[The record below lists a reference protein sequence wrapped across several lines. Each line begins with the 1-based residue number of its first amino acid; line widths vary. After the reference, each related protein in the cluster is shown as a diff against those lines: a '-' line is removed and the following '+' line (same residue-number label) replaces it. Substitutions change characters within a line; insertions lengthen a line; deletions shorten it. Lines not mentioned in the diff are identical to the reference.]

1 MGFKFGS
8 RLDPKAASAKG
19 SDDSGAAED
28 TPLNRLRAGL
38 GLQPAAPA
46 LSASAVVE
54 ARRVEP
60 QISRPGDAPASL
72 EMNRAAVMPSEP
84 KPIAAKPVEVKAPEI
99 KAPEAKAPE
108 APEVRAPEVKAAEAK
123 PVEVKPAEVKPA
135 EVKAV
140 DVKPVEAKPVEA
152 KAPEPKPAPTITTT
166 PPRPAATP
174 QPQRSASAA
183 PVPQSAPTP
192 NTGFSQS
199 AEKTMDAPGQGAGNN
214 DPQQTNM
221 SSSSSEAIKT
231 GPSIRSGAEQP
242 TAASAASAAP
252 RAAAPASP
260 ASPVAPSTPPAGAS
274 RPIGAAPTGAAP
286 SGAVASG
293 PVQNAAPG
301 GTPPAGVPPR
311 APAAATPPL
320 HAAELVRSDAPSV
333 PVEYSGPTTRDD
345 ALLSCLVI
353 MTRIFGSPKSPAAL
367 SAGLPIGDEGMTPD
381 LFMRAADRSSLSAS
395 QVRRKLDQVDKMSLP
410 AVLLLKNRKACVLL
424 APPRA
429 GMAEIATPDNLDGS
443 HSYPLAELEAVYT
456 GVQLLVRPKIRL
468 DSRSADL
475 TEARPRNWF
484 WTNVAK
490 FMPVYGEVVVAALLI
505 NIFTIAT
512 SIFSMQVYDRVVPNK
527 AEGTMWVLAI
537 GAITIFFFDFI
548 LRTLRAYFLD
558 KAGKSLDRKVSS
570 SLFEHV
576 LSIRMSSG
584 PQSAG
589 AFASNIQSYETL
601 RDFFTSATLSAL
613 IDLPFVLVFLVIIF
627 VIAGA
632 VAIVP
637 AILVPAVILVSFAVQ
652 APMQKAVERSYRE
665 MAQKHAM
672 LVETINGLD
681 TIKTASAE
689 GQMQRDWDG
698 YVAASS
704 SSAAESRFWSTI
716 AINFVVMASNL
727 AFVGVLM
734 VGCYEIFSHDPTSPY
749 PALTTGA
756 MVAASMLTSR
766 AMAPL
771 GQIAGLIVRFHQSWT
786 SLKGLNRL
794 MDLPVERPQ
803 GKVFLRRPR
812 IDGAIEFRNVVFKYP
827 NAQTP
832 ALDGVSFRIAPGERV
847 GIVGRIGSGKTT
859 IERLV
864 MGLFE
869 PTDGAVLVDGTDI
882 RQLDPTDLRQS
893 IGCVLQDPHLFFG
906 SVKDNI
912 TLGAPYVDEES
923 FLRAATLA
931 GVDQFVRQHP
941 SGYDMPTGEN
951 GRYLSGGQRQSVAV
965 ARALLLNPP
974 ILVLDEP
981 TSSMDNSTEN
991 TFKTRLGEIVPGK
1004 TLLLVTHR
1012 NSMLSLVDRLIVL
1025 DRGKVVADGP
1035 KAGVLDALMK
1045 GRIRANEG

>member
-1 MGFKFGS
+1 MGFKFRS
-8 RLDPKAASAKG
+8 RFDR
-19 SDDSGAAED
+19 SDETGEKKPEDAEAD
-28 TPLNRLRAGL
+28 TPLARLRSGL
-38 GLQPAAPA
+38 GLQ
-46 LSASAVVE
+46 SVASRE
-54 ARRVEP
+54 A
-60 QISRPGDAPASL
+60 
-72 EMNRAAVMPSEP
+72 
-84 KPIAAKPVEVKAPEI
+84 
-99 KAPEAKAPE
+99 EA
-108 APEVRAPEVKAAEAK
+108 AAEA
-123 PVEVKPAEVKPA
+123 EAARFRRDLPAEPR
-135 EVKAV
+135 
-140 DVKPVEAKPVEA
+140 VEAAPSAAAPRPAPAPVVISTPA
-152 KAPEPKPAPTITTT
+152 PKPAPSIA
-166 PPRPAATP
+166 PAAP
-174 QPQRSASAA
+174 QP
-183 PVPQSAPTP
+183 PM
-192 NTGFSQS
+192 
-199 AEKTMDAPGQGAGNN
+199 AE
-214 DPQQTNM
+214 
-221 SSSSSEAIKT
+221 
-231 GPSIRSGAEQP
+231 
-242 TAASAASAAP
+242 
-252 RAAAPASP
+252 
-260 ASPVAPSTPPAGAS
+260 TPPAGA
-274 RPIGAAPTGAAP
+274 AAPMPSPKNPYPPGAEMAKDATAKIAATAEPRPDARDVKASASPMEASKAGPSIRAPEAKLDVKPAPRPAAQQPSPQQPSQQQAAP
-286 SGAVASG
+286 QQS
-293 PVQNAAPG
+293 APQQS
-301 GTPPAGVPPR
+301 APR
-311 APAAATPPL
+311 QPAAAQSG
-320 HAAELVRSDAPSV
+320 AAAAGAGGQGGGPAGPARPRPAPQPQPHPHTEIVRAEPAGM
-333 PVEYSGPTTRDD
+333 PVEYSGSYGRDD
-345 ALLSCLVI
+345 QLLACLVI

-367 SAGLPIGDEGMTPD
+367 ANGLPIGDDGLTPD
-381 LFMRAADRSSLSAS
+381 LFLRAADRAGLSAN
-395 QVRRKLDQVDKMSLP
+395 QVKRKLEDVDKMSLP

-424 APPRA
+424 SPPRA
-429 GMAEIATPDNLDGS
+429 GMAEIATADNLDGS
-443 HSYPLAELEAVYT
+443 HSYPLVELEEAYT
-456 GVQLLVRPKIRL
+456 GFQIVVRPKIRL
-468 DSRSADL
+468 DTRSADL
-475 TEARPRNWF
+475 TEAKPRNWF

-490 FMPVYGEVVVAALLI
+490 FLPVYAEVVVAALLI
-505 NIFTIAT
+505 NMFTIVT

-527 AEGTMWVLAI
+527 AESTLWYLAG
-537 GAITIFFFDFI
+537 GAILVFSFDFC

-570 SLFEHV
+570 SLFEHI
-576 LSIRMSSG
+576 LSIRMAAG

-601 RDFFTSATLSAL
+601 RDFFTSATLSAV
-613 IDLPFVLVFLVIIF
+613 IDLPFVLIFLVIIY

-632 VAIVP
+632 VA
-637 AILVPAVILVSFAVQ
+637 LVPMVLVPLVIGVSVFVQ
-652 APMQKAVERSYRE
+652 VPMQKAVERSYRE

-681 TIKTASAE
+681 TIKAASAE

-704 SSAAESRFWSTI
+704 ASAENSRFWSTI
-716 AINFVVMASNL
+716 AINFVVMSSNL

-734 VGCYEIFSHDPTSPY
+734 VGCYEIIWHDPTSPY

-794 MDLPVERPQ
+794 MELPVERPR

-827 NAQTP
+827 NTQVP
-832 ALDGVSFRIAPGERV
+832 ALDGVSFKIQPGERV

-869 PTDGAVLVDGTDI
+869 PSDGAVLVDGTDI

-912 TLGAPYVDEES
+912 TLGAPYVDEDS

-941 SGYDMPTGEN
+941 LGYDMPTGEG

-991 TFKTRLGEIVPGK
+991 TFKQRLSEIVDGK
-1004 TLLLVTHR
+1004 TVLLVTHR

>member
-8 RLDPKAASAKG
+8 RLDPKGASAKG
-19 SDDSGAAED
+19 SDDQAAVED
-28 TPLNRLRAGL
+28 TPLSRLRAGL

-46 LSASAVVE
+46 ISASAAVE
-54 ARRVEP
+54 AKRVEP
-60 QISRPGDAPASL
+60 KISLPGEAPSIQPRSNVA
-72 EMNRAAVMPSEP
+72 PEP
-84 KPIAAKPVEVKAPEI
+84 KPVA
-99 KAPEAKAPE
+99 AKAPE
-108 APEVRAPEVKAAEAK
+108 VTTAESKPVPAEPKPVAAEAKPSSAEPKPVVAEAKPVEAK
-123 PVEVKPAEVKPA
+123 PVEVKPTETSAPELKPA
-135 EVKAV
+135 EPKV
-140 DVKPVEAKPVEA
+140 
-152 KAPEPKPAPTITTT
+152 APSISTPPRQPQ
-166 PPRPAATP
+166 PPRPAAGP
-174 QPQRSASAA
+174 AA
-183 PVPQSAPTP
+183 NSTYPPA
-192 NTGFSQS
+192 
-199 AEKTMDAPGQGAGNN
+199 AEKTMDAPRQMS
-214 DPQQTNM
+214 TNAP
-221 SSSSSEAIKT
+221 SSEVAASGPNPRGT
-231 GPSIRSGAEQP
+231 GE
-242 TAASAASAAP
+242 TAAPVSTAAAP
-252 RAAAPASP
+252 RPVAPAPGSAPAS
-260 ASPVAPSTPPAGAS
+260 S
-274 RPIGAAPTGAAP
+274 PTGAPRATPAP
-286 SGAVASG
+286 QGTAAPQAGAA
-293 PVQNAAPG
+293 QPG
-301 GTPPAGVPPR
+301 GTPPGGVPPR
-311 APAAATPPL
+311 PPVATPPL
-320 HAAELVRSDAPSV
+320 HAAELVRSDAPQV

-367 SAGLPIGDEGMTPD
+367 ASGLPVGDEGMTPD
-381 LFMRAADRSSLSAS
+381 LFLRAADRSGLSAS

-424 APPRA
+424 SPPRA

-456 GVQLLVRPKIRL
+456 GVQIVVRPKIRL
-468 DSRSADL
+468 DTRSADL

-490 FMPVYGEVVVAALLI
+490 FTPVYGEVVVAALLI

-527 AEGTMWVLAI
+527 AEGTMWVLAL
-537 GAITIFFFDFI
+537 GAITIFVFDFM

-570 SLFEHV
+570 SLFEHI
-576 LSIRMSSG
+576 LSIRMAAG

-601 RDFFTSATLSAL
+601 RDFFTSATLSAV
-613 IDLPFVLVFLVIIF
+613 IDLPFVLIFLVIIF
-627 VIAGA
+627 ILAGP
-632 VAIVP
+632 VALVP
-637 AILVPAVILVSFAVQ
+637 AILVPAVILVSIAVQ

-681 TIKTASAE
+681 TIKAASAE

-704 SSAAESRFWSTI
+704 SSAMESRFWSTI
-716 AINFVVMASNL
+716 AINFVVMSSNL

-734 VGCYEIFSHDPTSPY
+734 VGCYMIFTHDPTSPY

-812 IDGAIEFRNVVFKYP
+812 IDGGIEFRNVVFKYP

-832 ALDGVSFRIAPGERV
+832 ALDGVSFRIQPGERV

-869 PTDGAVLVDGTDI
+869 PSEGAVLVDGTDI

-912 TLGAPYVDEES
+912 TLGAPYVDEDS

-941 SGYDMPTGEN
+941 LGYDMPTGEN

>member
-1 MGFKFGS
+1 MGSGS
-8 RLDPKAASAKG
+8 MEAAKA
-19 SDDSGAAED
+19 GATKPGTEEVRSPNAP
-28 TPLNRLRAGL
+28 TAG
-38 GLQPAAPA
+38 AAPA
-46 LSASAVVE
+46 RPNPSSSPAPHASPNPANEARASAV
-54 ARRVEP
+54 P
-60 QISRPGDAPASL
+60 PGGSGTGSIP
-72 EMNRAAVMPSEP
+72 
-84 KPIAAKPVEVKAPEI
+84 
-99 KAPEAKAPE
+99 
-108 APEVRAPEVKAAEAK
+108 
-123 PVEVKPAEVKPA
+123 
-135 EVKAV
+135 
-140 DVKPVEAKPVEA
+140 
-152 KAPEPKPAPTITTT
+152 
-166 PPRPAATP
+166 
-174 QPQRSASAA
+174 
-183 PVPQSAPTP
+183 PVP
-192 NTGFSQS
+192 
-199 AEKTMDAPGQGAGNN
+199 PG
-214 DPQQTNM
+214 T
-221 SSSSSEAIKT
+221 
-231 GPSIRSGAEQP
+231 
-242 TAASAASAAP
+242 AP
-252 RAAAPASP
+252 RGAAAAPH
-260 ASPVAPSTPPAGAS
+260 
-274 RPIGAAPTGAAP
+274 
-286 SGAVASG
+286 
-293 PVQNAAPG
+293 PG
-301 GTPPAGVPPR
+301 
-311 APAAATPPL
+311 
-320 HAAELVRSDAPSV
+320 ELVRTEAGGV
-333 PVEYSGPTTRDD
+333 PVEYSGPTSREDQ
-345 ALLSCLVI
+345 LLSCLVI

-367 SAGLPIGDEGMTPD
+367 ATGLPIGTDGLTPD
-381 LFMRAADRSSLSAS
+381 LFLRSADRAGFSANHLK
-395 QVRRKLDQVDKMSLP
+395 RKIDAVDRMSLP

-424 APPRA
+424 SPPRA

-443 HSYPLAELEAVYT
+443 HSIPVSELEAAYT
-456 GVQLLVRPKIRL
+456 GFQIVVRPKIRL
-468 DSRSADL
+468 DTRSADL
-475 TEARPRNWF
+475 TEAKPRNWF

-490 FMPVYGEVVVAALLI
+490 FTPVYAEVVVAALLI

-527 AEGTMWVLAI
+527 AESTLWILAI
-537 GAITIFFFDFI
+537 GAITIFGFDFM
-548 LRTLRAYFLD
+548 LRTLRAVFLD

-570 SLFEHV
+570 ALFEHI
-576 LSIRMSSG
+576 LSIRMAAG

-601 RDFFTSATLSAL
+601 RDFFTSATLSAV
-613 IDLPFVLVFLVIIF
+613 IDLPFVLIFLVIIYI
-627 VIAGA
+627 IAGPI
-632 VAIVP
+632 AIVP
-637 AILVPAVILVSFAVQ
+637 AVLVPLVILVSIFVQ
-652 APMQKAVERSYRE
+652 VPMQKAVERSYRE
-665 MAQKHAM
+665 AAQKHAM

-704 SSAAESRFWSTI
+704 QSAMVSRFWSTV
-716 AINFVVMASNL
+716 AINFVVMSSNL
-727 AFVGVLM
+727 AFVGVII
-734 VGCYEIFSHDPTSPY
+734 VGCYEIFTHDPTSPF

-756 MVAASMLTSR
+756 MVAGSMLTSR

-794 MDLPVERPQ
+794 MNLPVERPM

-832 ALDGVSFRIAPGERV
+832 ALDGVSFRIQPGERV

-869 PTDGAVLVDGTDI
+869 PTEGAVLVDGTDI

-931 GVDQFVRQHP
+931 GVDHFVRQHP
-941 SGYDMPTGEN
+941 LGYDMPTGEN

-991 TFKTRLGEIVPGK
+991 MFKTRLGEIIQGK
-1004 TLLLVTHR
+1004 TVLLVTHR
-1012 NSMLSLVDRLIVL
+1012 NSMLTLVDRLIVL

>member
-19 SDDSGAAED
+19 SEDSGAVED
-28 TPLNRLRAGL
+28 TPLSRLRAGL

-46 LSASAVVE
+46 ISASAALE
-54 ARRVEP
+54 AKRVEP
-60 QISRPGDAPASL
+60 KVSRPADVAAPVAPPR
-72 EMNRAAVMPSEP
+72 MNVSNE
-84 KPIAAKPVEVKAPEI
+84 AKPVEARPPEVKAAEAKPIQPDAKPIQPEAKSVPVEAKPLPADANPAEVKPVEAAAPEA

-108 APEVRAPEVKAAEAK
+108 AK
-123 PVEVKPAEVKPA
+123 PT
-135 EVKAV
+135 
-140 DVKPVEAKPVEA
+140 
-152 KAPEPKPAPTITTT
+152 EPKVAPSISTAPRQPAPQPMPRPVAAT
-166 PPRPAATP
+166 PNPIVPSAADKPMDAPRPMSTNAPSSEASAATAAAPRPAAPTP
-174 QPQRSASAA
+174 ASAPSAS
-183 PVPQSAPTP
+183 P
-192 NTGFSQS
+192 
-199 AEKTMDAPGQGAGNN
+199 
-214 DPQQTNM
+214 
-221 SSSSSEAIKT
+221 
-231 GPSIRSGAEQP
+231 SGANRP
-242 TAASAASAAP
+242 N
-252 RAAAPASP
+252 
-260 ASPVAPSTPPAGAS
+260 VPPQ
-274 RPIGAAPTGAAP
+274 GAAPQGAAP
-286 SGAVASG
+286 QG
-293 PVQNAAPG
+293 AAPQG
-301 GTPPAGVPPR
+301 AQPAAGVPPR
-311 APAAATPPL
+311 AAPPL
-320 HAAELVRSDAPSV
+320 HIAELVKADAPSV
-333 PVEYSGPTTRDD
+333 PIEYSGPTTREDQ
-345 ALLSCLVI
+345 LLSCLVI

-367 SAGLPIGDEGMTPD
+367 AAGLPIGDDGMSPD
-381 LFMRAADRSSLSAS
+381 LFLRAADRSGLSAS

-443 HSYPLAELEAVYT
+443 HSYPLAELEEVYT
-456 GVQLLVRPKIRL
+456 GVQIVVRPKIRL
-468 DSRSADL
+468 DTRSADL

-505 NIFTIAT
+505 NVFTIAT

-527 AEGTMWVLAI
+527 AEGTMWVLAL
-537 GAITIFFFDFI
+537 GAITIFIFDFL

-570 SLFEHV
+570 SLFEHI
-576 LSIRMSSG
+576 LSIRMSAG

-601 RDFFTSATLSAL
+601 RDFFTSATLSAV
-613 IDLPFVLVFLVIIF
+613 IDLPFVLIFLVIIF
-627 VIAGA
+627 IIAGP

-637 AILVPAVILVSFAVQ
+637 AVLVPAVILVSFGVQ

-716 AINFVVMASNL
+716 AINFVVMSSNL

-734 VGCYEIFSHDPTSPY
+734 VGCYMIFTHDPTSPY

-812 IDGAIEFRNVVFKYP
+812 IDGGIEFRNVVFKYP

-832 ALDGVSFRIAPGERV
+832 ALDGVSFRINPGERV

-912 TLGAPYVDEES
+912 TLGAPYVDEDS

-931 GVDQFVRQHP
+931 GVDHFVRQHP
-941 SGYDMPTGEN
+941 LGYDMPTGEN

>member
-19 SDDSGAAED
+19 SEDPVAAED
-28 TPLNRLRAGL
+28 TPLARLRAGL
-38 GLQPAAPA
+38 GLQPAAPTI
-46 LSASAVVE
+46 SASAALE
-54 ARRVEP
+54 AKRVEP
-60 QISRPGDAPASL
+60 KVSRPAEAPAP
-72 EMNRAAVMPSEP
+72 EMRAPISNEVKPAEARAPEMRPEPKPVAAEAKPIAAEP
-84 KPIAAKPVEVKAPEI
+84 KPIVAEAKPLVPEAKTVAPEPKPVAAEPKPITPEPKPVEVKTIET
-99 KAPEAKAPE
+99 KAP
-108 APEVRAPEVKAAEAK
+108 
-123 PVEVKPAEVKPA
+123 EVKPAEPKV
-135 EVKAV
+135 
-140 DVKPVEAKPVEA
+140 
-152 KAPEPKPAPTITTT
+152 APSIMTSPRQPAPQPQAQRPAAPMPSSSSNSTYPQAAEKPMDAPRPMSTNAPTSEAASSGPSLRGT
-166 PPRPAATP
+166 GEGAAPSASAPRPAAP
-174 QPQRSASAA
+174 SSASA
-183 PVPQSAPTP
+183 P
-192 NTGFSQS
+192 
-199 AEKTMDAPGQGAGNN
+199 
-214 DPQQTNM
+214 
-221 SSSSSEAIKT
+221 
-231 GPSIRSGAEQP
+231 
-242 TAASAASAAP
+242 SAASRPPQGATQQGVTQQGATP
-252 RAAAPASP
+252 QGSGQPN
-260 ASPVAPSTPPAGAS
+260 PSQGATPPG
-274 RPIGAAPTGAAP
+274 
-286 SGAVASG
+286 
-293 PVQNAAPG
+293 
-301 GTPPAGVPPR
+301 GVPPR

-320 HAAELVRSDAPSV
+320 HAAELVRTDAPAV
-333 PVEYSGPTTRDD
+333 PIEYSGPTTRDD
-345 ALLSCLVI
+345 QLLSCLVI

-381 LFMRAADRSSLSAS
+381 LFLRAADRSSLSAS

-456 GVQLLVRPKIRL
+456 GVQIVVRPKIRL
-468 DSRSADL
+468 DTRSADL

-490 FMPVYGEVVVAALLI
+490 FTPVYGEVVVAALLI
-505 NIFTIAT
+505 NVFTIAT

-527 AEGTMWVLAI
+527 AEGTMWVLAL
-537 GAITIFFFDFI
+537 GAITIFVFDFV

-601 RDFFTSATLSAL
+601 RDFFTSATLSAV

-627 VIAGA
+627 IIAGPVA
-632 VAIVP
+632 VVP
-637 AILVPAVILVSFAVQ
+637 AVLVPAVILVSIGVQ

-681 TIKTASAE
+681 TIKAASAE

-734 VGCYEIFSHDPTSPY
+734 VGCYMIFTHDPTSPY

-812 IDGAIEFRNVVFKYP
+812 IDGGIEFRNVVFKYP

-832 ALDGVSFRIAPGERV
+832 ALDGVSFRIQPGERV

-912 TLGAPYVDEES
+912 TLGAPYVDEDS

-941 SGYDMPTGEN
+941 LGYDMPTGEN